1 MKLSEPHDLRK
12 LHAEL
17 AGKILRRSAVA
28 NERLKNFFSADRH
41 IPLYSIKGG

>member
-1 MKLSEPHDLRK
+1 MKLSEPHDFIG

-17 AGKILRRSAVA
+17 AGKILRRSAAA
-28 NERLKNFFSADRH
+28 NERLKTFFSADRH